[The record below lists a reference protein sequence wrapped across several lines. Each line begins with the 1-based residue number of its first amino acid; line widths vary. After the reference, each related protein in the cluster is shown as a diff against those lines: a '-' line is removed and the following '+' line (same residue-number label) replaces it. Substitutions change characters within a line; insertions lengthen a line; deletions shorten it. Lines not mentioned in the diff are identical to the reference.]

1 MSDAPPSNC
10 PDYASDSKAY
20 YPATVI
26 VSVLGPALVRDQMTA
41 RLAGGASAEDASGA
55 AIGMLRARL
64 ERIYAGRATFSMKE
78 EKTAAYVASEPMWKA
93 GADPS
98 APRTKRRV
106 EVTCAQLGYEYD
118 DSYSDAEVLD
128 PKSDLMAEIHKWGT
142 SSAALF
148 GTGAEVFNPLG
159 PVVSLTNLATSAL
172 AWQSKVS
179 KDETV
184 AVGWFDV
191 QADTLG
197 LMSAVSGMGSSL
209 IEIANLKEN
218 IVDDT
223 TKKVIRRRLMGAA
236 GVLAIA
242 SAVFEVAGSNKKA
255 MDAIVGKRNY
265 MEGVGHLMVS
275 AGSGVLAVGGGL
287 SLSAA
292 IFGTAAATGPVGF
305 ILGVV
310 GTAVAFVGGLVA
322 AEFATTPLSEFVKFS
337 FLGTE
342 GDSTPRQVEVSWT
355 GERLPIGG
363 PVEQAALLLYLL
375 GSFTMRRAGSEKPD
389 STGAHDYPRYHRTG
403 YWRLVGSHKQLRV
416 PRDPDCEPLV
426 QIDLGYFPVGSR
438 LDLEIIQ
445 RYPNSPMQPSGLYRP
460 RGLVSFAH
468 ERPGQIVEIE
478 QPALSEIRF
487 ANAEYLVD
495 DSAIRAFRMEL
506 RPVSF
511 GLINRATTVQNNT
524 MRDWRSYCTG
534 CLVKARISIGGQP
547 MLLKSMPQAVGWVG
561 IHMFASDVSPV
572 PSLNPGSYID
582 SKVVS

>member
-1 MSDAPPSNC
+1 VEIAAEDFGGAALADTLANYAIVLQGMALTGPGVIWVNTLAEDRERVPWKYVMSDAPPSNC

-55 AIGMLRARL
+55 ALGMLRARL

-438 LDLEIIQ
+438 LDL
-445 RYPNSPMQPSGLYRP
+445 
-460 RGLVSFAH
+460 
-468 ERPGQIVEIE
+468 
-478 QPALSEIRF
+478 
-487 ANAEYLVD
+487 
-495 DSAIRAFRMEL
+495 
-506 RPVSF
+506 
-511 GLINRATTVQNNT
+511 
-524 MRDWRSYCTG
+524 
-534 CLVKARISIGGQP
+534 
-547 MLLKSMPQAVGWVG
+547 
-561 IHMFASDVSPV
+561 
-572 PSLNPGSYID
+572 
-582 SKVVS
+582 